1 MTIAPT
7 TSALT
12 LHELPACDAARL
24 FLFAFRRM
32 GAHGLNDAVSAHAVL
47 RAFGKGYRR
56 PLMLLRNLMS
66 DMATQ
71 TTVTVPIAPCCFM
84 RITHAE
90 AAMLTVVARAER
102 EPAVAALLLAD
113 LLATRQVNGVLASA
127 TAVAV
132 AFADAGLPI
141 GRG

>member
-1 MTIAPT
+1 MSIAPT
-7 TSALT
+7 TTALT
-12 LHELPACDAARL
+12 LHDMPTCDHARL

-32 GAHGLNDAVSAHAVL
+32 GANGLGDAAAAQAML

-56 PLMLLRNLMS
+56 PLMLMRALMA
-66 DMATQ
+66 DIATQ
-71 TTVTVPIAPCCFM
+71 TGVTIAIAPCCFT

-90 AAMLTVVARAER
+90 AAMLTVLARIER

-113 LLATRQVNGVLASA
+113 LLGMRRVDGLLASA
-127 TAVAV
+127 HAVAA
-132 AFADAGLPI
+132 AFADAARPI